1 MSYHNPF
8 IYSNDNKRYHTLDYH
23 FKHTF
28 LSKTY
33 KAVLDAG
40 FTCPH
45 IVNGKGGCTFC
56 SIKGSGDFALASTVS
71 LLKQYETQKKI
82 MERKWPDAKAIAYFQ
97 AYTNTYAS
105 LDTLKILYD
114 PFFSNEIDNIG
125 VALGTRADC
134 LSDETIEYFHQQS
147 FKKPV
152 YLEIGV
158 QSIHQKTNVAIN
170 RGHSM
175 EIVDEVLNK
184 CKDKNFNVVIH
195 IINGLP
201 NENKTM
207 MLETAD
213 WVAKQPVSG
222 IKIHMLHLLKDT
234 QMGEEFLNNAFDLL
248 SMDEFVD
255 VVIKQLEILPPEMV
269 IHRITGDG
277 LIDDL
282 IAPHWTIKKRVVL
295 NSIDKEM
302 VKRNTYQGKYYE
314 TNQH

>member
-1 MSYHNPF
+1 MSNQHPF

-23 FKHTF
+23 FKKRFHK
-28 LSKTY
+28 KTY

-40 FTCPH
+40 FSCPH
-45 IVNGKGGCTFC
+45 IINDKGGCTFC
-56 SIKGSGDFALASTVS
+56 SIRGSGDFAFASTLS
-71 LLKQYETQKKI
+71 LKKQYEAQKII
-82 MERKWPDAKAIAYFQ
+82 MEKKWPNAQAIAYFQ

-105 LDTLKILYD
+105 LDTLKIIYD
-114 PFFSNEIDNIG
+114 PFFSDEMDNIA

-134 LSDETIEYFHQQS
+134 LSYEIIEYFHQQS

-158 QSIHQKTNVAIN
+158 QSIHQKTNIAIN

-175 EIVDEVLNK
+175 EVVNEVIQK
-184 CKDKNFNVVIH
+184 CKDKNFDVVIH

-201 NENKTM
+201 KEDQAM
-207 MLETAD
+207 MIDTAK
-213 WVAKQPVSG
+213 WVAKQPISG
-222 IKIHMLHLLKDT
+222 VKIHMLHLLKNT
-234 QMGEEFLNNAFDLL
+234 KMGDDYLSNPFKLL
-248 SMDEFVD
+248 TMDEFVD
-255 VVIKQLEILPPEMV
+255 VVIKQLEILPPELV

-282 IAPHWTIKKRVVL
+282 IAPDWTLKKRVVL

-302 VKRNTYQGKYYE
+302 VKRNTYQGKLYE
-314 TNQH
+314 TY